1 MLKKTVI
8 LDRNFISERIAR
20 IKMYIYF
27 YQVDDTAFE
36 RIRAQNIKI
45 KTVKMSFY

>member
-1 MLKKTVI
+1 MLKKKLI
-8 LDRNFISERIAR
+8 LDRNFISGRIAR

-36 RIRAQNIKI
+36 RIRAKNIKI